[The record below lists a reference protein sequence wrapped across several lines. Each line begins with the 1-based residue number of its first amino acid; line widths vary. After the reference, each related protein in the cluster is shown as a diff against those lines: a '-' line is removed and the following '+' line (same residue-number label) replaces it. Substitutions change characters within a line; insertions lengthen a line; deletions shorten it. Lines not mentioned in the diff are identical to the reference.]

1 MTQDRVRTAA
11 PSHWHIFREV
21 ARGVKQY
28 MLPIYRHQAQA
39 IAAVAALKQS
49 THPHCGCRG
58 QRHGGAS
65 RHAAR

>member
-21 ARGVKQY
+21 VRGVKQY

-49 THPHCGCRG
+49 THRQYSVEACQHKSC
-58 QRHGGAS
+58 HT
-65 RHAAR
+65 